1 MIRRDDSTTTDMA
14 ITLEGG
20 GVVRLNYT
28 VGIQFPPG
36 SQGAIDFI
44 TAMLFQD
51 PSNMTRIAIKDLPND
66 DPDRDTDPGAG
77 LTDPAMFWSDPR
89 GRPNDELVSVSSY
102 YTVTWDGEKYQ
113 FSARRARTA

>member
-1 MIRRDDSTTTDMA
+1 MIRRDDSSNTQMA

-20 GVVRLNYT
+20 GVVTLNYS

-44 TAMLFQD
+44 TALLFQD

-66 DPDRDTDPGAG
+66 DPDKDTDPGIGIA
-77 LTDPAMFWSDPR
+77 DPAVFWSDPR

-102 YTVTWDGEKYQ
+102 YN
-113 FSARRARTA
+113 F

>member
-1 MIRRDDSTTTDMA
+1 MIRRDDSSNTQMA

-20 GVVRLNYT
+20 GVVTLNYS
-28 VGIQFPPG
+28 VGVQFPPG

-44 TAMLFQD
+44 TALLFQD
-51 PSNMTRIAIKDLPND
+51 PSNMTRIAIKDLPAA
-66 DPDRDTDPGAG
+66 DPDADTDPGIG
-77 LTDPAMFWSDPR
+77 ITDPAMFWSDPR

-113 FSARRARTA
+113 YSCRRARHV